1 LGGPGAGK
9 GTQAQLLCNALAIP
23 CIATGDILRGA
34 IAAESELGK
43 QAQSFVEQGELVP
56 DGMMIQFIRDR
67 LLQPDVAG
75 GWLLDGYPRTAFQ
88 AEELDFL
95 LDDLKQHLDK
105 AILIQV
111 PESILVSRS
120 LQRGRVDDTEE
131 VIQRRIALFQERTTP
146 LVDYYEFRN
155 QLLHINGA
163 QSTEEVHQEILARL
177 RG

>member
-1 LGGPGAGK
+1 
-9 GTQAQLLCNALAIP
+9 LLCSALSIP
-23 CIATGDILRGA
+23 WISTGEILRGA
-34 IAAESELGK
+34 IAAQTELGE

-67 LLQPDVAG
+67 LLQPDVST

-111 PESILVSRS
+111 PDPVLISRS
-120 LQRGRVDDTEE
+120 LNRGRVDDTEE
-131 VIQRRIALFQERTTP
+131 VIQRRIALFLERTTP
-146 LVDYYEFRN
+146 LVDYYEFRDR
-155 QLLHINGA
+155 LLHINGN
-163 QSTEEVHQEILARL
+163 QSTDEVHQEILAKL
-177 RG
+177 RR